1 VFSLERVPQPTVA
14 SIPERYNASLL
25 LDENLAAGR
34 GDKVAIHCGDE
45 QVTYGELF
53 ARTCRF
59 ASLLPEIGVGRG
71 DRVLVAMD
79 DGPWFP
85 AAFLG
90 TMRAGAVPIPV
101 NPFYREV
108 DDYAYFLDDSGA
120 LAAIVGDSCA
130 EFVLPATGGRVDPAR
145 VLCADG
151 ARDGALGLES
161 ATEGLAA
168 DVPPVDTHR
177 DDPAFWLYSSGSTG
191 RPKGVVHL
199 QHDIRYTCE
208 TYARHVLGIEASD
221 TTFSTTKLFHAYGL
235 GNNLSFPYF
244 AGAATVLLT
253 GRATPETVFDTVARF
268 RPTLFF
274 SAPTLYNALLR
285 ADDGSADF
293 SSVRFCVS
301 AAEPLP
307 AEIWTRWKER
317 HDLVILDGIG
327 STEMTHIYCSNTLVD
342 VTPGSSGRPVPGYE
356 LKLVED
362 GEEVAGPGVGD
373 LYVEGDSALAEY
385 WNQPER
391 TQDSLQDGWFYTRD
405 RYRRDEEGRYWY
417 EGRTDDM
424 FKVSGLWVS
433 PATVEAALLE
443 HPAVAESA
451 VVVTTIDGLPR
462 AKAFIVLASGAGVDE
477 AELREFC
484 SERLHRYEVPDVYV
498 FVDDLP
504 KTLTGK
510 IQRFL
515 LRDR

>member
-1 VFSLERVPQPTVA
+1 VPRPTSA
-14 SIPERYNASLL
+14 TPSIPERYNASLL
-25 LDENLAAGR
+25 LDENLDAGR
-34 GDKVAIHCGDE
+34 GDKVAIHGGDE
-45 QVTYGELF
+45 HVTYAELF
-53 ARTCRF
+53 ARACRF
-59 ASLLPEIGVGRG
+59 TSLLRGIGVDRG
-71 DRVLVAMD
+71 KRVLVVLD
-79 DGPWFP
+79 DCPWLP

-90 TMRAGAVPIPV
+90 TMRAGAVPIPA
-101 NPFYREV
+101 NPYYRKE
-108 DDYAYFLDDSGA
+108 DYEYFLDDSGA
-120 LAAIVGDSCA
+120 KAVVVGGACTEVVLAATD
-130 EFVLPATGGRVDPAR
+130 GRVDPAR
-145 VLCADG
+145 VFCTDG
-151 ARDGALGLES
+151 ARDGAADLVSSTAGLPAE
-161 ATEGLAA
+161 
-168 DVPPVDTHR
+168 VPPADTHR

-208 TYARHVLGIEASD
+208 TYARHVLGIDEGD

-235 GNNLSFPYF
+235 GNSLSFPYSV
-244 AGAATVLLT
+244 GAATVLLA
-253 GRATPETVFDTVARF
+253 GRATPEAVFATVARF

-285 ADDGSADF
+285 ADDGGADF
-293 SSVRFCVS
+293 SSVRLCIS

-307 AEIWTRWKER
+307 SEIWTRWKER
-317 HDLVILDGIG
+317 HGVVILDGIG
-327 STEMTHIYCSNTLVD
+327 STEMLHIYCSNTVGD

-362 GEEVAGPGVGD
+362 SQEVIGPGVGD
-373 LYVEGDSALAEY
+373 LYVRGDSALAEY
-385 WNQPER
+385 WSQPER
-391 TQDSLQDGWFYTRD
+391 TRDSLRDGWFYTRD
-405 RYRRDEEGRYWY
+405 RYRRDDGERYWY

-424 FKVSGLWVS
+424 FKVNGLWVS

-451 VVVTTIDGLPR
+451 VVATTVEGLQR
-462 AKAFIVLASGAGVDE
+462 GKAFVVLADRAEVDQT
-477 AELREFC
+477 ELREFC
-484 SERLHRYEVPDVYV
+484 SLRLHRYEVPDVYV